1 MQPELFPLGA
11 VVRSVREIHQLDL
24 LKLHERRV
32 KPGMTVMIAPS
43 LPNRLSRVRQTLHL
57 SPKLLRQELDPALR
71 DELPNREAPLEVAPK
86 EGKDQVL
93 QVENAGEGLPA
104 LG

>member
-11 VVRSVREIHQLDL
+11 VVKSDREIRQLDL

-32 KPGMTVMIAPS
+32 NQGMTVMIVPS
-43 LPNRLSRVRQTLHL
+43 LPNRLSRVKQTLQQ
-57 SPKLLRQELDPALR
+57 SPNLLRQDLDPDLR